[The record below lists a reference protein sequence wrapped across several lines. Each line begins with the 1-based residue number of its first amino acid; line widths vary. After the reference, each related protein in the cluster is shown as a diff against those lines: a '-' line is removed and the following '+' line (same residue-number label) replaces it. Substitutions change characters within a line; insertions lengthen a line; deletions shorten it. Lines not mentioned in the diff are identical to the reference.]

1 MRKGHGKRLTFYDIG
16 ATPFFALQKEPRVS
30 YCLYVPE
37 DYDEAGEDRF
47 DLIVLVHGTER
58 GAATYRDHFREFA
71 EQHRAIVLAPL
82 FPANLFGAN
91 DLDNY
96 KLLDCQGVRFDHLLL
111 DMVAEVSARYRFAD
125 KRFLLHGFS
134 GGGHFAHRF
143 FYLHAHRLK
152 GVSIGAPGVVTLLDE
167 GRDWWTGTR
176 NLEAVFGRRSGV
188 DAMRSVAVQTVVG
201 SDDRETWEIT
211 IPKNSPWWMTGA
223 NDAGKDRIERI
234 SSLADSLERAGIAV
248 RRDIVPNVAHDGWAV
263 LYAVQD
269 FFAQVLDTGD
279 GVTRARDGQR
289 SGVTADSSHD

>member
-1 MRKGHGKRLTFYDIG
+1 MRKGHGQRLSFYDIG

-58 GAATYRDHFREFA
+58 GAASYRDRFREFA

-82 FPANLFGAN
+82 FPANLFGPN

-96 KLLDCQGVRFDHLLL
+96 KLLDCQGLRFDRLLL
-111 DMVAEVSARYRFAD
+111 AMVAEVSAKYRFAD

-176 NLEAVFGRRSGV
+176 DLEAVFGRRAGV

-201 SDDRETWEIT
+201 ADDRETWEIT
-211 IPKNSPWWMTGA
+211 IPENSPWWMTGA
-223 NDAGKDRIERI
+223 NDAGRDRIERI
-234 SSLADSLERAGIAV
+234 GSLADSLERAGIAV
-248 RRDIVPNVAHDGWAV
+248 RRDIVANVAHDGWAV

-279 GVTRARDGQR
+279 GVAAAGSKR
-289 SGVTADSSHD
+289 SPGVSAEGSHD